1 MKTFFYTNHICAD
14 SAKVNQV
21 VFALIAKVLPPP
33 IFTNLNERNQGS
45 PTGKA
50 NREERRWSTFH
61 RPDRSVATPS

>member
-33 IFTNLNERNQGS
+33 HIYKS
-45 PTGKA
+45 
-50 NREERRWSTFH
+50 
-61 RPDRSVATPS
+61 

>member
-33 IFTNLNERNQGS
+33 PYLQILTRGIKVH
-45 PTGKA
+45 PPGKRTVKNDDGA
-50 NREERRWSTFH
+50 HSTV
-61 RPDRSVATPS
+61 RTVV